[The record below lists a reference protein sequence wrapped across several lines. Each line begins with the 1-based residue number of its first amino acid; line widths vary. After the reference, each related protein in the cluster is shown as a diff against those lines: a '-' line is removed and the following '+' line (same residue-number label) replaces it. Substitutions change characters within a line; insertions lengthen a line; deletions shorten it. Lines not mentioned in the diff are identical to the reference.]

1 MQCCRP
7 SLSCS
12 LAGRPRSVNLGDHSG
27 LHLAYNFAFEGRRLL
42 VLATTSLRPVLTEVG
57 LSEVFDSELRV
68 PPIAH
73 LRALDCVLR
82 DVELFPSGGDRRNAI
97 QMLAEAGF
105 ASERDSESSSQL
117 HIGIKKLLSIIEMA
131 RQEPDNIAQRLVG
144 ALTGLGM

>member
-1 MQCCRP
+1 
-7 SLSCS
+7 
-12 LAGRPRSVNLGDHSG
+12 
-27 LHLAYNFAFEGRRLL
+27 
-42 VLATTSLRPVLTEVG
+42 LTEVG

-82 DVELFPSGGDRRNAI
+82 DVELFQSSGDRRNAI
-97 QMLAEAGF
+97 EMLAEAGF
-105 ASERDSESSSQL
+105 ASERDSEASSRL

-144 ALTGLGM
+144 ALTGVGM